1 MKKGFTLIEILS
13 VIIILGIIFLFITP
27 KISNLIND
35 SRNLSKEIEEI
46 TIIMWIISKNVP

>member
-27 KISNLIND
+27 KILNLIKD
-35 SRNLSKEIEEI
+35 SRNLSKEIEENKF
-46 TIIMWIISKNVP
+46 S